1 MFEFRKS
8 VSTSKMNAESPAI
21 LKSVPH
27 RAVEPE
33 LEPHVMSSFLILSLT
48 HPKHLPLGPMS

>member
-1 MFEFRKS
+1 
-8 VSTSKMNAESPAI
+8 MNAESPDI
-21 LKSVPH
+21 LKFIPH

-33 LEPHVMSSFLILSLT
+33 LESHVMSSFLILSLT